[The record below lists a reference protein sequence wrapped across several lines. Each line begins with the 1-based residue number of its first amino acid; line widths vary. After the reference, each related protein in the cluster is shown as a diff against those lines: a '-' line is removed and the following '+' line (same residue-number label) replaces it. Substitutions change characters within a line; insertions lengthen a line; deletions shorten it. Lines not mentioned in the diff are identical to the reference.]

1 MKLMM
6 ELCKLLFFSETYPL
20 ASCLLKII
28 PEEKVVNEMEYS
40 LLNIKS
46 VYYFVIICI
55 TLTECEIIEGEYH

>member
-1 MKLMM
+1 
-6 ELCKLLFFSETYPL
+6 
-20 ASCLLKII
+20 
-28 PEEKVVNEMEYS
+28 MEYS